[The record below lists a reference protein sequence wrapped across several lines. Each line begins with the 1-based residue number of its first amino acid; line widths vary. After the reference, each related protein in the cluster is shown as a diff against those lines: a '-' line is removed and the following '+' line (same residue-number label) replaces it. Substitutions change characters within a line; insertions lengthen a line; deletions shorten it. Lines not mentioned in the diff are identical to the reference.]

1 MICKIWGIFKRKG
14 MRYDGISAKEN
25 ETMKRKVFGLLCV
38 LFLLSG
44 CGRNTENIVGEEN
57 AAEENQTEEIQEE
70 APYVLTFEAS
80 DIAGEAVTSECF
92 AQSKLTMI
100 NVWATYC
107 GPCLNEMPAL
117 AEISDAYDTAEFQL
131 IGIISDVAED
141 AEAEQLAEAKEL
153 IAQTGA
159 DYTHLLLNESLYRNL
174 LSSVSA
180 VPTTFF
186 VNQKGELLGY
196 VMGAYEKEDWEAII
210 NELLAQVE

>member
-1 MICKIWGIFKRKG
+1 
-14 MRYDGISAKEN
+14 
-25 ETMKRKVFGLLCV
+25 MKRKVTVLLCAI
-38 LFLLSG
+38 FLLSG
-44 CGRNTENIVGEEN
+44 CGRNTENITEVTDMVGEAQGEETQ
-57 AAEENQTEEIQEE
+57 AEEV
-70 APYVLTFEAS
+70 PYVLAFEAS
-80 DIAGEAVTSECF
+80 TIGGDMMTSECF
-92 AQSKLTMI
+92 RNSKLTML

-141 AEAEQLAEAKEL
+141 ADEELMNEAKEL

-159 DYTHLLLNESLYRNL
+159 NYPHLLLNESLYYNL

-186 VNQKGELLGY
+186 VNQKGEVLGY
-196 VMGAYEKEDWEAII
+196 VMGAYEKENWEAII
-210 NELLAQVE
+210 NELLEQVE